1 MLPSRNEA
9 MSTVSIT
16 INRQPVFR
24 NAYDASS
31 EAAKIQSEIFARLI
45 ELDGVHHDQGANLC
59 RRVATLADLSPYAY
73 RMVLRVGSGDLSGVL
88 SSYEAMAVERG
99 LTKQAVHHE
108 LSVELKR
115 IAYLFPEIAA
125 ALHQYR
131 DHATR
136 HNRVQSDGESLKETQ
151 S

>member
-1 MLPSRNEA
+1 
-9 MSTVSIT
+9 MSAVSIT
-16 INRQPVFR
+16 INRQPVQR

-31 EAAKIQSEIFARLI
+31 DAAKLQAEIFERLT
-45 ELDGVHHDQGANLC
+45 ELDAIHHDQGANLC

-73 RMVLRVGSGDLSGVL
+73 RMVLRVGSGDLSSVL

-108 LSVELKR
+108 LSVELKK
-115 IAYLFPEIAA
+115 IGYLFPEVAA

-136 HNRVQSDGESLKETQ
+136 HNRLASDGETLREATQ
-151 S
+151 